1 MAVKLFVSDIDG
13 TLIDSGKSISKK
25 NIEAVHKMVSAGIIF
40 TIATGRMYRAT
51 LPIAKTLGVDVP
63 IITYNGA
70 LIKSV
75 GGEILY
81 ENPLPA
87 DVVVELTNFFEKN
100 GWYIQ
105 NYSEDNLFFPVYNDY
120 AKFYENNQ
128 KVSGETVGW
137 DAMRTKISHVCK
149 MLNITSGLVETEK
162 ISEIV
167 REKFGDKLSV
177 TRSTPIFNEIV
188 RPGISKASAIKILA
202 QKFNVDISEVM
213 AIGDGEN
220 DLPMLKAAGKSIAM
234 GNAADN
240 IKNACD
246 YVTADC
252 VEDGFAEAVEK
263 FVLN

>member
-13 TLIDSGKSISKK
+13 TLLTAGKNVSAK
-25 NIEAVHKMVSAGIIF
+25 NIEAVQKMVAAGIIV

-51 LPIAKTLGVDVP
+51 LPVAKTLGVDVP

-81 ENPLPA
+81 ENPLQA
-87 DVVVELTNFFEKN
+87 DDVVELTNFFEKN
-100 GWYIQ
+100 GCYIQ
-105 NYSEDNLFFPVYNDY
+105 NYSEDNLYFPVYNDY

-128 KVSGETVGW
+128 KVVGETVGW
-137 DAMRTKISHVCK
+137 DAMRTKISRVCK
-149 MLNITSGLVETEK
+149 MLNITSGLAETEK
-162 ISEIV
+162 ISELV
-167 REKFGDKLSV
+167 REKFGDKISV

-188 RPGISKASAIKILA
+188 RPGVSKASAIKILA
-202 QKFNVDISEVM
+202 QKFNIDISEVM
-213 AIGDGEN
+213 AIGDSDN

-246 YVTADC
+246 YITADC
-252 VEDGFAEAVEK
+252 AEDGFAEAVEK